1 MHVLLFDID
10 GTLIRS
16 GGAGKAA
23 MENALRLEFGVAE
36 IIDGVPYSGRTD
48 PAISRDLLSLHGL
61 EPSHDNIGRL
71 KTAYLLALPAAL
83 KKFNGIVLPGIRELL
98 DRLRQTDHI
107 TLGLLTGNVRD
118 GARHKLSH
126 FELWHYFPFG
136 AFADGIP
143 ERDDVARSALP
154 EITRHL
160 GRSVESGRIWVIGD
174 TPLDVKCARAI
185 GARAVAVATGW
196 HAIDELHESGAD
208 YVLEDLRDAG
218 ALLNEWGVAKFR
230 TEKKDLSS

>member
-23 MENALRLEFGVAE
+23 MEEALRLEFGVAE

-48 PAISRDLLSLHGL
+48 PAISRDLLTIHGL
-61 EPSHDNIGRL
+61 DPSPANIIRL
-71 KTAYLLALPAAL
+71 KTAYLQALPAAL
-83 KKFNGIVLPGIRELL
+83 KKFNGIVLPGIRALL
-98 DRLRQTDHI
+98 DRLRGADHI
-107 TLGLLTGNVRD
+107 ALGLLTGNVRD

-136 AFADGIP
+136 AFADGIH
-143 ERDDVARSALP
+143 ERDDIARGALT
-154 EITRHL
+154 EIARHL
-160 GRSVESGRIWVIGD
+160 GRTVDARRIWVIGD

-196 HAIDELHESGAD
+196 HPIEELRESGAD
-208 YVLEDLRDAG
+208 FVLADLQEPQG
-218 ALLNEWGVAKFR
+218 LLDEWV
-230 TEKKDLSS
+230 